1 MSDHRWQ
8 GYTHA
13 ELFELLHQ
21 GPGPSASGASAHRW
35 RELETAF
42 REIDD
47 GMAATLKAVAADWEG
62 EASDSVRRGLLPLR
76 EWADEVTLAATRM
89 RQCSEHQAELV
100 ARARAEMPP
109 PVRVT
114 AEEPNAFTS
123 TLVHLFGG
131 QTDYELREQQQHA
144 AEQRAFDV
152 MRRYQAAS
160 EANTTSLA
168 SFETPPQ
175 VVVDAP
181 SGSSPGGGGAGRG
194 DITISWTRSYPE
206 GAGTGG
212 SGAGPG
218 RSGAGGGNATP
229 SSARPAEGSTRGGSL
244 RSGSRNGSA
253 SGTHG
258 VAAPRTSRAGW
269 EEERDLSVEAT
280 ESEGGTGPFDEHRV
294 SARPVIG
301 GEP

>member
-21 GPGPSASGASAHRW
+21 GPGPSASGSSAHRW

-47 GMAATLKAVAADWEG
+47 GMAAALKAVAADWQG
-62 EASDSVRRGLLPLR
+62 EAADSVRRGLLPLH
-76 EWADEVTLAATRM
+76 EWADEVTLAAARM

-114 AEEPNAFTS
+114 SEEPNAFTS

-160 EANTTSLA
+160 ETNTTSLA

-181 SGSSPGGGGAGRG
+181 AGAPSGGSGSGRG
-194 DITISWTRSYPE
+194 DITISWTRPHSE
-206 GAGTGG
+206 GAVTGRG
-212 SGAGPG
+212 
-218 RSGAGGGNATP
+218 GAGGGNATP
-229 SSARPAEGSTRGGSL
+229 SSARPTGGSPGGGSP
-244 RSGSRNGSA
+244 RSGSVNGAPTS
-253 SGTHG
+253 THG
-258 VAAPRTSRAGW
+258 TASPRSSRLAR
-269 EEERDLSVEAT
+269 EEESEISVEAT

-301 GEP
+301 GEPS